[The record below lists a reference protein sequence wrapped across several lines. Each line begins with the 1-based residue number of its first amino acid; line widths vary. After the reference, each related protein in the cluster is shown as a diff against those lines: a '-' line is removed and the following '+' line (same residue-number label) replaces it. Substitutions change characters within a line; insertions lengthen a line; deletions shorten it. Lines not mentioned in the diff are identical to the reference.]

1 MLEERTVEYSPTN
14 FIWVYFEDDGYGKPL
29 WYINSMYSEAEM
41 KVFNLNRDK
50 GFRTFENIEKY
61 ILTQIK
67 KEIKL
72 MSKHFNF

>member
-1 MLEERTVEYSPTN
+1 MLEEKAIQYSPTN

-29 WYINSMYSEAEM
+29 WYINASDSESEM
-41 KVFNLNRDK
+41 KVFNLSNDK
-50 GFRTFENIEKY
+50 GFKTFENIKRY

-72 MSKHFNF
+72 MSKVIDI